1 MMLAGEMLTDMAV
14 LRELEREEPVKQQR
28 KKHQPEPTPALTPE
42 ADASPVAPETRRP
55 AVQST
60 LASQGFY

>member
-1 MMLAGEMLTDMAV
+1 MALAGEMLTDKAV
-14 LRELEREEPVKQQR
+14 LKELEREEPAKHQR
-28 KKHQPEPTPALTPE
+28 KKQPEPTPAPSPE

-55 AVQST
+55 PVQST